1 VSNSVYRG
9 CGCRDQDGKQ
19 YGARCS
25 LLKTN
30 ARHGTWAYLLSHG
43 TEPDPK
49 KPGKRRRRQFRKAG
63 FKTKGEAQKALTR
76 LRASLDTG
84 TYTEPSRVLLGD
96 YARQWLARRQ
106 VTGSG
111 LKATTLSGYRRY
123 IENDITPSPLGGM
136 RLSDIRRAHI
146 NQFTAGL
153 TTAGRGAVTV
163 RRITTLLG
171 TVFASAQKDELINA
185 NPVSGAD
192 RPMLEG
198 ATVKVWEPEHVR
210 EFLQRSAR
218 HRLGPLFEVAV
229 LTGLRRGE
237 LCGLRWSD
245 VDLTT
250 RKIIVMLSRVSVRG
264 KVLEQATTKTR
275 AGLRTVPL
283 SDAAVGALLSWQLKQ
298 AAEAEAA
305 QEAWRTE
312 GHVFTM
318 EDGRPLDPSYV
329 TRLFSTLRREGE
341 PLPPLSF
348 HGLRHCAASLM
359 LASGADIAVVSKLLG
374 HASIAITSDVYG
386 HLVGTI
392 AQKAVD
398 GAASLIAHTVHTR
411 QGVDA

>member
-1 VSNSVYRG
+1 VSNSVFRR
-9 CGCRDQDGKQ
+9 CGCRGQDGKQ
-19 YGARCS
+19 LGASCPQ
-25 LLKTN
+25 LKSDPK
-30 ARHGTWAYLLSHG
+30 HGSWAYHLSHG
-43 TEPDPK
+43 SDPRT
-49 KPGKRRRRQFRKAG
+49 GQRRQHRKAG
-63 FKTKGEAQKALTR
+63 FKTKRAAESALAK
-76 LRASLDTG
+76 LRASLDSG
-84 TYTEPSRVLLGD
+84 THVEPTKITLAD

-106 VTGSG
+106 VTGTG

-123 IENDITPSPLGGM
+123 IENDITLSTLGGM

-163 RRITTLLG
+163 RRTTTLLG
-171 TVFASAQKDELINA
+171 TIFASEQKDELAIA

-192 RPMLEG
+192 RPMLTG

-210 EFLQRSAR
+210 QFLQRSAR

-237 LCGLRWSD
+237 LCGLRW
-245 VDLTT
+245 
-250 RKIIVMLSRVSVRG
+250 
-264 KVLEQATTKTR
+264 A
-275 AGLRTVPL
+275 
-283 SDAAVGALLSWQLKQ
+283 
-298 AAEAEAA
+298 
-305 QEAWRTE
+305 
-312 GHVFTM
+312 

-341 PLPPLSF
+341 PLPSLSF

-359 LASGADIAVVSKLLG
+359 LASAADIAVVSKLLG

-398 GAASLIAHTVHTR
+398 GAANLIAHAVHTQ